1 MNYIFGVDGGGTGCR
16 VGLADKD
23 GNILSRVE
31 GGPANIETSLT
42 TAENNIVTTCK
53 KALVQAGLKESILK
67 ESFAV
72 LGLAGSNMGDF
83 DKDLSVRLPFKKN
96 TIINDGEITLQGAI
110 GSSDG
115 CIAAIGTGSVY
126 VGRSRGIV
134 RQIGGWGFSLGDD
147 GSGAQLGHKLFKVA
161 IKCHENLERHSGLT
175 QQIMN
180 NFNNQ
185 IVNVVKATHNFEPMD
200 FAQYAPLIFSFY
212 LKGDEHAHRIINEE
226 IPVIEK
232 SIIASGFDKEYPFCL
247 LGGLGELYRDF
258 INPKFCENIV
268 LPKAD
273 AVVGAV
279 DIACKHYQKDL

>member
-96 TIINDGEITLQGAI
+96 TIIKKEFK
-110 GSSDG
+110 
-115 CIAAIGTGSVY
+115 GT
-126 VGRSRGIV
+126 RI
-134 RQIGGWGFSLGDD
+134 QIQKKCVNFILKY
-147 GSGAQLGHKLFKVA
+147 LEKL
-161 IKCHENLERHSGLT
+161 I
-175 QQIMN
+175 
-180 NFNNQ
+180 
-185 IVNVVKATHNFEPMD
+185 
-200 FAQYAPLIFSFY
+200 
-212 LKGDEHAHRIINEE
+212 
-226 IPVIEK
+226 
-232 SIIASGFDKEYPFCL
+232 
-247 LGGLGELYRDF
+247 
-258 INPKFCENIV
+258 
-268 LPKAD
+268 
-273 AVVGAV
+273 
-279 DIACKHYQKDL
+279 